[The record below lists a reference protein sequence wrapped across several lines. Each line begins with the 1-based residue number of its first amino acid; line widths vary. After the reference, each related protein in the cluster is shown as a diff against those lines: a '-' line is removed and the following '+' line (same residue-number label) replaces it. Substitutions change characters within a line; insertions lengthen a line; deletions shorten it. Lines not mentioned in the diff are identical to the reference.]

1 MANVQESWSKRKI
14 KYRWYFYHLRGFSRE
29 LMVRS
34 AGRTKGIYVGLE
46 EFSGYEIDAIELW
59 IEGAVTSEGITKL
72 FVSFE
77 GKGGCKVTLKP
88 SSP

>member
-1 MANVQESWSKRKI
+1 
-14 KYRWYFYHLRGFSRE
+14 
-29 LMVRS
+29 VRDALKEFTS
-34 AGRTKGIYVGLE
+34 DLKSFKE
-46 EFSGYEIDAIELW
+46 WFSGYEIDAIELW

>member
-1 MANVQESWSKRKI
+1 MVKKKNQVQMVFLPS
-14 KYRWYFYHLRGFSRE
+14 SR
-29 LMVRS
+29 VQQ
-34 AGRTKGIYVGLE
+34 GIDRFGMRDTLKE
-46 EFSGYEIDAIELW
+46 FTSDLKSFKDWFSGYEIDTIELW

>member
-1 MANVQESWSKRKI
+1 MVKKKNQVQMVFLPSSRVQQGIDRLGVRDTLKEFTSNLK
-14 KYRWYFYHLRGFSRE
+14 GFE
-29 LMVRS
+29 DW
-34 AGRTKGIYVGLE
+34 
-46 EFSGYEIDAIELW
+46 FSGYEIDTIELW